1 MFTTEEI
8 NKCNLLIEKYKQKH
22 PMSNIII
29 DYSNPITVLYLL
41 KDSNKKNILNL
52 DKYNFKFFITKII
65 HIDNFFT
72 DIENLLFLKSK
83 TLKLLLNKYN
93 DDKIIPAFY
102 RNDNNYKQLNKI
114 EIENL
119 KQKQIDNNLFINI
132 YTYINN
138 KYVKLN
144 KIDFS
149 VNQNYYIQ
157 NTNKYI
163 YNSYIKLN
171 IDEIKQ
177 YFNYKII
184 ADLKVSLLNNDIKNE
199 LSDNFEDIKCKIK
212 EILHLLPENYYSKYI
227 NNNDYS
233 NCVIEY
239 IRLCRFLNI
248 DGYFKMGE
256 KIFNKQQHIF
266 NIFNTYRY
274 YLIGGGTGIGKT
286 AIIPLLFLYYN
297 TFEDILSK
305 IKIYDTSNDIL
316 SKIEIDHND
325 YKTIICE
332 PRISTTT
339 NTYEFLRTNT
349 GINYKFSCDNER
361 ENFLDTYSS
370 YNIDVYKENSLII
383 MKYQNYKNR
392 YDDNYLIKYL
402 TDGTLL
408 NVLLKNPDEILQKN
422 RLIVIDEVHENSIN
436 IIISMIIISTLIDED
451 DKLIYKKR
459 KLTNLR
465 IMLITAMCQLKEKEI
480 FHNLFPGLYDIDDF
494 PNKTDYKV
502 EKIYEH
508 PNNIL
513 KCIHITKNGLIFI
526 STSLKIDEYYNKLTK
541 LFPSLIILKLTRE
554 TNITIYNSSIEHY
567 IELNV
572 IRLNKKYLIL
582 ATNIA
587 ESSITFPKLDYV
599 IDFGEQY
606 NIKYDVV
613 TKIKI
618 AKNELMTKNSWIQRI
633 GRVGRKQNGIYYG
646 LYDKNRLI
654 EYNNKIINENIYYN
668 LLKLI
673 YYIKDKNRI
682 NNIFNKLKNYFD
694 AKKIIEI
701 YENDFNSLGWINN
714 YEVTTELKK
723 IFELQYKLI
732 DLFKFDE
739 KLSFQ
744 LSVLLYYCYTNE
756 IKKFVLY
763 NYKITN
769 SKNES
774 IISNILNSDE
784 YKIYSLNYPNYRS
797 DIISCLDF
805 IKIYNDKKYLDLI
818 YKDLNTDIDKK
829 LDFSKNVSSDININ
843 KAIVYACYFSK
854 TNRRS
859 QFKYSNVNNFKIAF
873 TLELDNKLQLLHTI

>member
-8 NKCNLLIEKYKQKH
+8 NKCNLLIEKYKKKH
-22 PMSNIII
+22 PMSNIIL

-41 KDSNKKNILNL
+41 KDSNQKNILNL
-52 DKYNFKFFITKII
+52 DKYNFKFFITQIFKINN
-65 HIDNFFT
+65 NFFT
-72 DIENLLFLKSK
+72 DIENLLFLKSDKLKILLK
-83 TLKLLLNKYN
+83 TYN
-93 DDKIIPAFY
+93 DDRIIPAFY
-102 RNDNNYKQLNKI
+102 RYDNNYKQLNKI
-114 EIENL
+114 EIEKL
-119 KQKQIDNNLFINI
+119 KQQQIDKELFINI
-132 YTYINN
+132 YIYINN

-157 NTNKYI
+157 NKNKYI

-177 YFNYKII
+177 YLNYKII
-184 ADLKVSLLNNDIKNE
+184 ADLNVSLLNNNLQTIENE
-199 LSDNFEDIKCKIK
+199 SYDNFEEIKCKIQ
-212 EILHLLPENYYSKYI
+212 EILHLLPDNYYNKYI

-286 AIIPLLFLYYN
+286 AIIPLLFIYFN
-297 TFEDILSK
+297 TSEDILSR
-305 IKIYDTSNDIL
+305 IR
-316 SKIEIDHND
+316 IDYND

-339 NTYEFLRTNT
+339 NPYQFLRFNT
-349 GINYKFSCDNER
+349 GIDYKFSCDNER

-370 YNIDVYKENSLII
+370 YNINEYKDNSLIM
-383 MKYQNYKNR
+383 MKYQDYTNK
-392 YDDNYLIKYL
+392 DDNIYLIKYL

-408 NVLLKNPDEILQKN
+408 NLLLKNPDETLQNN

-436 IIISMIIISTLIDED
+436 TIISMIIISTLIDED

-502 EKIYEH
+502 EEIYEN

-513 KCIHITKNGLIFI
+513 KCIHSTKNGLIFI
-526 STSLKIDEYYNKLTK
+526 STSFKIDEYYNKLTK

-554 TNITIYNSSIEHY
+554 TNKTIYNSSIENY

-572 IRLNKKYLIL
+572 FKFNKKYLIL

-673 YYIKDKNRI
+673 YHTKDKNRI
-682 NNIFNKLKNYFD
+682 NIIFNKLKNYFD
-694 AKKIIEI
+694 AKNIIEI
-701 YENDFNSLGWINN
+701 YENDFNNLGWINN

-732 DLFKFDE
+732 NLFKFDE
-739 KLSFQ
+739 NLSFQ
-744 LSVLLYYCYTNE
+744 LSILLYYCYTNE

-763 NYKITN
+763 NYKIPN

-774 IISNILNSDE
+774 IISTILNSDE

-818 YKDLNTDIDKK
+818 YKNLNTDIDKK
-829 LDFSKNVSSDININ
+829 LDFSKNVNSNININ

>member
-22 PMSNIII
+22 PMTNIIV

-41 KDSNKKNILNL
+41 KDSKQKNILNL
-52 DKYNFKFFITKII
+52 DKYNFKFFITKLFEINI
-65 HIDNFFT
+65 FFT
-72 DIENLLFLKSK
+72 DIENLLFLKSDVLK
-83 TLKLLLNKYN
+83 KLLKEYN

-102 RNDNNYKQLNKI
+102 RNDKNYKQLNKI
-114 EIENL
+114 EIEKL
-119 KQKQIDNNLFINI
+119 KQQQIDNQLIINI

-149 VNQNYYIQ
+149 VNQDYYIQ

-184 ADLKVSLLNNDIKNE
+184 ADLKISLLNNNLQDIQNE
-199 LSDNFEDIKCKIK
+199 SSDNFEDIKCKIK
-212 EILHLLPENYYSKYI
+212 EILHLLPENYYNKYI

-286 AIIPLLFLYYN
+286 AIIPLLFLYFN
-297 TFEDILSK
+297 TSEDILSR
-305 IKIYDTSNDIL
+305 NR
-316 SKIEIDHND
+316 IDYTD

-339 NTYEFLRTNT
+339 NPYQFLRFNT
-349 GINYKFSCDNER
+349 GIDYKFSCDNER

-370 YNIDVYKENSLII
+370 YNINLYKDNSLIM
-383 MKYQNYKNR
+383 MKYQDYINK

-408 NVLLKNPDEILQKN
+408 NLLLKNPDNTLKDN

-436 IIISMIIISTLIDED
+436 TIISMIIISTLIEED

-502 EKIYEH
+502 DEIYEN

-513 KCIHITKNGLIFI
+513 KCIHSTKNGLIFI

-554 TNITIYNSSIEHY
+554 TNKTIYNSSIENY

-572 IRLNKKYLIL
+572 FKFNKKYLIL

-599 IDFGEQY
+599 IDFGEQF

-618 AKNELMTKNSWIQRI
+618 SRNELMTKNSWVQRI

-673 YYIKDKNRI
+673 YHIKDKNRI
-682 NNIFNKLKNYFD
+682 NIIFNKLKNYFD
-694 AKKIIEI
+694 AKNIIEI
-701 YENDFNSLGWINN
+701 YENDFNNLGWITN
-714 YEVTTELKK
+714 YEVTPELKK
-723 IFELQYKLI
+723 IIELQYKLI
-732 DLFKFDE
+732 NLFKFDE
-739 KLSFQ
+739 NLSFQ

-756 IKKFVLY
+756 MKKFVLY
-763 NYKITN
+763 NYKIP
-769 SKNES
+769 KNES

-797 DIISCLDF
+797 DIVSCLDF
-805 IKIYNDKKYLDLI
+805 IKIYNDKYYLDLI
-818 YKDLNTDIDKK
+818 YKNINKNLSQDIDNI
-829 LDFSKNVSSDININ
+829 LDFSKNVSSNININ
-843 KAIVYACYFSK
+843 KAILYACYFSK